1 MKSGGFLEVWI
12 TDLEA
17 MGPVPRTLL
26 NLLEEG
32 EEERAKTMRLGKD
45 RKRYLVGRI
54 LLRLALSHL
63 AGGDPRA
70 WRFITGKTGKVKL
83 AHLPGTALI
92 DFNISH
98 SENAVAVA
106 LSSSGQVGVD
116 VEIEK
121 KAVTEGNVIDAT
133 PLIAFSKRER
143 EFLSTQPQEKRWK
156 EMLRLW
162 TIKEAYAK
170 LIGAGIEQEFSEID
184 VSDEALGPKIGTVC
198 LESYELKLRSE
209 NYHLALAARPHAG
222 RVPPA
227 AIRIVDPLRLAQ

>member
-17 MGPVPRTLL
+17 MGPIPRTLL

-32 EEERAKTMRLGKD
+32 EEEKAKRMRIGKD

-63 AGGDPRA
+63 AGGDPRS

-98 SENAVAVA
+98 SENAVAIA

-121 KAVTEGNVIDAT
+121 EQVREGNIIDAT
-133 PLIAFSKRER
+133 PFIAFSKRER
-143 EFLSTQPQEKRWK
+143 EFLATQPQDVRWK

-170 LIGAGIEQEFSEID
+170 LIGAGADQDFSEID
-184 VSDEALGPKIGTVC
+184 ISDTNQKGQRASVC

-209 NYHLALAARPHAG
+209 NYHLALAARPQNG
-222 RVPPA
+222 RIPPA